1 MYTYIPSYLDFL
13 PIQVTTEH
21 WQSSLSQTVVL
32 INSLYHIQPCIGV
45 SSNLPIHPTIPFTP
59 RYPYI
64 SSLHLCL
71 YFCLANLYHFS
82 RFQLYALIY
91 NICLSV
97 SDLLYSVRQSLGPPT
112 SLQMQFHFF
121 YWVTIS
127 PLYVP
132 HLLYPFFC

>member
-21 WQSSLSQTVVL
+21 WVEFPVPDSGSHQFSVSYRAIYRCQFQPPNSS
-32 INSLYHIQPCIGV
+32 H
-45 SSNLPIHPTIPFTP
+45 H
-59 RYPYI
+59 
-64 SSLHLCL
+64 SLHPQVSIRLFATSVSLFLPCKSVPFL
-71 YFCLANLYHFS
+71 QISTICINIQYFSL
-82 RFQLYALIY
+82 
-91 NICLSV
+91 

-121 YWVTIS
+121 YWVSIS

-132 HLLYPFFC
+132 HLYPFFC